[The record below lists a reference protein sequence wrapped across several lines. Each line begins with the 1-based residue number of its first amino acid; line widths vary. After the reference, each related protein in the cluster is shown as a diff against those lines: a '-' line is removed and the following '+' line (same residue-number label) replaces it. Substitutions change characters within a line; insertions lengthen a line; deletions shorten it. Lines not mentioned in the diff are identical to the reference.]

1 MKRLWGLRGRLIVL
15 LIVLMIVPLL
25 IFTLLFQRRLV
36 RIMKEDQS
44 AAAGRYE
51 SEEVGE
57 GERPELLEESDRELY
72 ELRVLFW
79 GIEGVVVLLV
89 FVFILFVRGRL
100 SLSLNRLT
108 GVLTRVDDGAYS
120 DRVTVESV
128 D

>member
-57 GERPELLEESDRELY
+57 GERQLLEEYGRSCMS
-72 ELRVLFW
+72 
-79 GIEGVVVLLV
+79 
-89 FVFILFVRGRL
+89 FVFCSGEWRALWCFWC
-100 SLSLNRLT
+100 S
-108 GVLTRVDDGAYS
+108 YS
-120 DRVTVESV
+120 FFL
-128 D
+128 